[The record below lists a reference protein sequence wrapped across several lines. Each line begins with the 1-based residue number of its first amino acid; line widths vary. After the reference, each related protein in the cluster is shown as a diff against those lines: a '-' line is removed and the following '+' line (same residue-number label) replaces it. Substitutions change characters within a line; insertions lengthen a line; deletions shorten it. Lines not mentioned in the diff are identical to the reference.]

1 MRKRMS
7 RAFRW
12 WIWYSALP
20 MHLEILKLQ
29 QVAEIVETL
38 SLLGALL
45 SDLISRTLRRPSP
58 LINVSSNTKLC
69 WKPEHSTLK
78 GGEGGGRW
86 ERFKLS
92 IRWVLK
98 ASKGVFLTGVSHQ
111 FCNLLYQQVKSWRKA
126 KQHGNLYSRVF
137 YLPPQRERG

>member
-1 MRKRMS
+1 
-7 RAFRW
+7 
-12 WIWYSALP
+12 

-69 WKPEHSTLK
+69 
-78 GGEGGGRW
+78 
-86 ERFKLS
+86 
-92 IRWVLK
+92 
-98 ASKGVFLTGVSHQ
+98 
-111 FCNLLYQQVKSWRKA
+111 
-126 KQHGNLYSRVF
+126 
-137 YLPPQRERG
+137 